1 MESITLLLAF
11 ETAGE
16 SRQSAKH
23 TLKSPN
29 QQINPI
35 PTTFR
40 YHTPIA
46 LNQTIDSRLP

>member
-23 TLKSPN
+23 TPQAPN
-29 QQINPI
+29 QPDPNNVPL
-35 PTTFR
+35 P
-40 YHTPIA
+40 HT
-46 LNQTIDSRLP
+46 